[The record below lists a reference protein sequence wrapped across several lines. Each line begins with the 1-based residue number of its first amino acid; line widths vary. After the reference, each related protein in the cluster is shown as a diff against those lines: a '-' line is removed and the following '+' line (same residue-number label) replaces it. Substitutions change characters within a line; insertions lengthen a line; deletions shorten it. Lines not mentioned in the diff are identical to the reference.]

1 MLYMRGLTRHRLPY
15 GSYRIPAP
23 LTVVPQPPGLLGVSA
38 YGLPAFAQTSPSCG
52 ATSGAYVKADPDPC
66 SLDDGSDFDSVI
78 VQEGAVQVA
87 PSTSVGSGSF
97 TVSDVGAVGAGMVS
111 VDGNGAILDIRN
123 ELVIGSH
130 QDGVLSIDAGAL
142 LRSGS
147 AVVGKGAVS
156 AAVAAINGAESRW
169 LNRGT
174 LEVGQYGVGTV
185 NIMEGQLFTGSL
197 SIGATGTVIVGK
209 GGGLDST
216 RGIHVGADGQLNIG
230 GLLGASLPAGT
241 VSAPYIQ
248 LDGDAQLW
256 FNHTDIQYVFGV
268 PIQGD
273 GVVTLTS
280 GTTIFT
286 ADSHF
291 AGTTIVASG
300 ATLQLGNGGNAG
312 WISGE
317 VASDGTVVFDRSDDI
332 TLTNPNFISTTVIKN
347 GRGAVRIP
355 ESSLVIMLDTQIN
368 EGRMIVNGELLG
380 DATVNSGGTLSGI
393 GTVTSA
399 RINAGGTLAPGDP
412 IGTIN
417 ICCTI
422 DFEPGAFLDIDVD
435 TRSGLAD
442 QVTVVGPANLN
453 GTVRLLLHGNGN
465 LYMGHHVILLSED
478 DVISGQFQALD
489 SPYIFLNTSLDY
501 TSQEVFLNIARNARP
516 FSAVARTPNQRSVA
530 GALASLPDSSPLYQ
544 SMLRLT
550 DEQLAPQLL
559 NSLSGEV
566 HASSQSALF
575 ASSQYAST
583 LPLRHLRSN
592 LNAGW
597 MPGGL
602 LASAGPHMPAGAMPQ
617 HASLPLWADVVANR
631 QTRHGNDNVGST
643 VQTTSGVFVGGDV
656 PVGANWR
663 LGGAVGYTHSRSHVD
678 DRGNAS
684 ATSDAASVALYA
696 GRNFKSAAGTL
707 QTLLGAAYTTAQV
720 STTRHASVHGDTQ
733 RLRADYRAS
742 AMQTFGELG
751 FAMPA
756 GSGTLAPFAGLSATW
771 LRTPA
776 FSESGGTAALHS
788 SGSRSSIVSTTLGL
802 RGALPLRLNQTE
814 AQLHGSV
821 AWRHSTGDLTPTTS
835 LAFSQGDSF
844 AVRGIPVARNAAL
857 VSAGLS
863 MRLSRHAALNLAY
876 EGDLASGAAEH
887 GGRVSLSWRF

>member
-1 MLYMRGLTRHRLPY
+1 MVVSVTQRHLQLCL
-15 GSYRIPAP
+15 S
-23 LTVVPQPPGLLGVSA
+23 LLIWSGVSA
-38 YGLPAFAQTSPSCG
+38 YGLPVSAQTFPSCG
-52 ATSGAYVKADPDPC
+52 ASSGVFIKTDSDPC
-66 SLDDGSDFDSVI
+66 SLDDGSAFDTVV
-78 VQEGAVQVA
+78 VQEGGIEVGPGVVVRSGNMQVA
-87 PSTSVGSGSF
+87 TVGTDNAMLSVMGRLAALNIDGDLILGSWADASDPNAIN
-97 TVSDVGAVGAGMVS
+97 VSG
-111 VDGNGAILDIRN
+111 
-123 ELVIGSH
+123 
-130 QDGVLSIDAGAL
+130 GAL
-142 LRSGS
+142 LRTGSAVIGAGSGS
-147 AVVGKGAVS
+147 AAERVALINIEGADSTWLNQNLLTIGDTGDALLLVSDGALVSTGSMAVGRNASGTVMLT
-156 AAVAAINGAESRW
+156 NGARLVSRSGI
-169 LNRGT
+169 NVGSAGT
-174 LEVGQYGVGTV
+174 LT
-185 NIMEGQLFTGSL
+185 IGS
-197 SIGATGTVIVGK
+197 
-209 GGGLDST
+209 
-216 RGIHVGADGQLNIG
+216 
-230 GLLGASLPAGT
+230 GASPAGT
-241 VSAPYIQ
+241 MFTPYIQ
-248 LDGDAQLW
+248 LQNGGQLL
-256 FNHTDIQYVFGV
+256 FDHNDIHYVFGV

-286 ADSHF
+286 VDSNF
-291 AGTTIVASG
+291 AGTTIVGSG
-300 ATLQLGNGGNAG
+300 ATLQLGNGGNTG

-317 VASDGTVVFDRSDDI
+317 VASDGTVIFDRSDDI
-332 TLTNPNFISTTVIKN
+332 TLMNPNFISTTVIKN

-355 ESSLVIMLDTQIN
+355 ESSLLIMLDTQIN

-442 QVTVVGPANLN
+442 QVSVVGPANLN

-465 LYMGHHVILLSED
+465 LYMGRHMILHSED
-478 DVISGQFQALD
+478 DVIEDEFQALD
-489 SPYIFLNTSLDY
+489 SPYIFLDTSLDY

-550 DEQLAPQLL
+550 DEQQAPQLL

-602 LASAGPHMPAGAMPQ
+602 LASAGQDMPAAAMPQ
-617 HASLPLWADVVANR
+617 HASLPLWADVVAAR

-663 LGGAVGYTHSRSHVD
+663 LGGAVGYTHSRSQVD

-696 GRNFKSAAGTL
+696 GRNFKTTAGTL
-707 QTLLGAAYTTAQV
+707 QTLLGAAYTTAEV

-733 RLRADYRAS
+733 RLTADYRPS

-756 GSGTLAPFAGLSATW
+756 GSGTLAPFAGLAATW

-788 SGSRSSIVSTTLGL
+788 AGSRSSIVSTTLGL

-876 EGDLASGAAEH
+876 EGELASGAAEH

>member
-1 MLYMRGLTRHRLPY
+1 MVPTVTSRHLQLCL
-15 GSYRIPAP
+15 S
-23 LTVVPQPPGLLGVSA
+23 LLIWSAVSA
-38 YGLPAFAQTSPSCG
+38 YGLPASAQTFPSCG
-52 ATSGAYVKADPDPC
+52 AGSGNYIKTDPDPC
-66 SLDDGSDFDSVI
+66 SLDDGSDFDTVV
-78 VQEGAVQVA
+78 VQEGGVEVGTGVAVRSANMQVA
-87 PSTSVGSGSF
+87 TVGTDNAMLSVTGGLAALSIHGDLILGSWAGASDPNAINVSSGGLLRTGSAVIGAGSGSAAEHMALF
-97 TVSDVGAVGAGMVS
+97 NVEGT
-111 VDGNGAILDIRN
+111 
-123 ELVIGSH
+123 GST
-130 QDGVLSIDAGAL
+130 
-142 LRSGS
+142 
-147 AVVGKGAVS
+147 
-156 AAVAAINGAESRW
+156 W
-169 LNRGT
+169 LNRGLLT
-174 LEVGQYGVGTV
+174 IGDTGDALLRVSNGGLVSTGSMSIGRNASGTV
-185 NIMEGQLFTGSL
+185 MLINGARLASRSGIRVGSAGTL
-197 SIGATGTVIVGK
+197 AIGAG
-209 GGGLDST
+209 S
-216 RGIHVGADGQLNIG
+216 
-230 GLLGASLPAGT
+230 SPAGT
-241 VSAPYIQ
+241 MLAPYIQ
-248 LDGDAQLW
+248 LENGGQL
-256 FNHTDIQYVFGV
+256 FFDHNDTHYEFAI
-268 PIQGD
+268 PIYGD
-273 GVVTLTS
+273 GFVTLTG

-286 ADSHF
+286 ADSRYT
-291 AGTTIVASG
+291 GTTTVNAG
-300 ATLQLGNGGNAG
+300 ATLQLGDGGTTG
-312 WISGE
+312 WLTTDFIE
-317 VASDGTVVFDRSDDI
+317 NDGTLIFDRADNVDFTSWIFGDGI
-332 TLTNPNFISTTVIKN
+332 IIKN
-347 GRGAVRIP
+347 GAGTVRMSDSSITIEP
-355 ESSLVIMLDTQIN
+355 ELHIN
-368 EGRMIVNGELLG
+368 RGRMILNGIFDGLV
-380 DATVNSGGTLSGI
+380 TVNNGGALSGT
-393 GTVTSA
+393 GVVGAA

-417 ICCTI
+417 ICCEI
-422 DFEPGAFLDIDVD
+422 VFEPGSFLDIDAD
-435 TRSGLAD
+435 TDAGLVD
-442 QVTVVGPANLN
+442 QVSVSGKAELN
-453 GTVRLLLHGNGN
+453 GTVRLRLHGNGN
-465 LYMGHHVILLSED
+465 LYMGRHMILHSED
-478 DVISGQFQALD
+478 DVIEDEFQALD
-489 SPYIFLNTSLDY
+489 SPYIFLDTSLDHDY
-501 TSQEVFLNIARNARP
+501 TTQEVFLNIARNARP

-550 DEQLAPQLL
+550 DEQQAPQLL

-566 HASSQSALF
+566 HASSQSAVF

-602 LASAGPHMPAGAMPQ
+602 LASAGQHMPAAAMPQ
-617 HASLPLWADVVANR
+617 HASLPLWADVVASR
-631 QTRHGNDNVGST
+631 QTRYGNDNVGSA

-663 LGGAVGYTHSRSHVD
+663 LGGAVGYTHSRSQVD

-696 GRNFKSAAGTL
+696 GRNFKTTAGTL
-707 QTLLGAAYTTAQV
+707 QTLLGAAYTTADV

-733 RLRADYRAS
+733 RLTADYRPS

-756 GSGTLAPFAGLSATW
+756 GSGTLAPFAGLAATW

-788 SGSRSSIVSTTLGL
+788 AGSRSSIVSTTLGL

-876 EGDLASGAAEH
+876 EGELASDAAEH